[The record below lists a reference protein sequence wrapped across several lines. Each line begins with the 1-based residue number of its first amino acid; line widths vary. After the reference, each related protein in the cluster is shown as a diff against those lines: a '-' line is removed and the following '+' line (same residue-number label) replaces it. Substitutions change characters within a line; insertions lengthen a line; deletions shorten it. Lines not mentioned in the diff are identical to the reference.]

1 MNFKLLIL
9 FVFALS
15 MSTLPCMNKYDRCF
29 LDCLNTTKH
38 HFTNLPQL
46 QVTGIKLFY
55 VVIETTIH
63 RVLLGYLLTVWT
75 CPFSSIYIR
84 SFYRFIFTNLNSQV
98 VENAIEIAV
107 SLFSNIN
114 PGTDYSVFIID
125 EGDYC
130 LGEKV
135 TSYNVI
141 DPYCL
146 CLEIYGLT

>member
-1 MNFKLLIL
+1 MIL
-9 FVFALS
+9 FVFALG
-15 MSTLPCMNKYDRCF
+15 MSTLQYMNKYDRCF

-38 HFTNLPQL
+38 HCTNLPQL

-55 VVIETTIH
+55 VVIVTTMVYQIH
-63 RVLLGYLLTVWT
+63 RVSLGYLLTVWT

-125 EGDYC
+125 EGECC

-141 DPYCL
+141 DPYCSV
-146 CLEIYGLT
+146 